1 MTRKEIIELLN
12 VVRSNYPNAKLP
24 SPRDTV
30 SAWELAFADE
40 PADLIFMAAR
50 HHMKTNKFF
59 PTVADIMSCINKGQ
73 MIYGQER
80 HPAIEAP
87 QKLIAGEMSEESKCR
102 LERCILYHDL
112 CNGLDENG
120 ECPFEGL

>member
-1 MTRKEIIELLN
+1 
-12 VVRSNYPNAKLP
+12 
-24 SPRDTV
+24 
-30 SAWELAFADE
+30 
-40 PADLIFMAAR
+40 
-50 HHMKTNKFF
+50 MKTNKFF

-80 HPAIEAP
+80 QPAIEAP